1 LKLQPIVREDSTKDR
16 VYKQIKEAILC
27 GEISSEDVF
36 SETKLA
42 QLLKTSRTPVREA
55 VCDLLKEGLIV
66 SVPRK
71 GLQVKTIT
79 SLEQEQICL
88 LRRSLEIEVIKKIAS
103 SITKEQ
109 IWILKEINNQQ
120 VECMKF
126 NDNLKFIDLDQQFHA
141 CLMEFLNYNLVAQVL
156 LNLHD
161 LTRLIGLKALKKFGR
176 MEEVLKEHHK
186 IVGALE
192 SNDEKKAADYMDEHL
207 RRTWESLENNSGFRK
222 VLVE

>member
-1 LKLQPIVREDSTKDR
+1 M
-16 VYKQIKEAILC
+16 
-27 GEISSEDVF
+27 F
-36 SETKLA
+36 SA
-42 QLLKTSRTPVREA
+42 RRTPVREA

-66 SVPRK
+66 SIPRK

-79 SLEQEQICL
+79 FLEQEQIFL
-88 LRRSLEIEVIKKIAS
+88 LRKTLEIEVIKKIAS

-109 IWILKEINNQQ
+109 IWILKEINHQQ
-120 VECMKF
+120 VECMEF
-126 NDNLKFIDLDQQFHA
+126 NDNLKFIDLDQQFHT
-141 CLMEFLNYNLVAQVL
+141 CLVGFLNYNLVEQVL

-186 IVGALE
+186 IVSALE
-192 SNDEKKAADYMDEHL
+192 NNDEKKAADYMNEHL
-207 RRTWESLENNSGFRK
+207 HRTWESLENNFGFSE